1 MRSVQFG
8 EGWIVSEFE
17 FTDKMAVHRTAVL
30 IKILASGSSLRQ
42 YSVSLLCMLKARFSE
57 GSNLYKY
64 KVICKERAW
73 IENIDEPFPFS
84 KTDTHGKLFFQ
95 VCKPMCTKSW
105 QLWQK
110 EDRLHIDWVSEL
122 STSPWY
128 MVFRHAKCTNYVVL
142 KAWSEGSIN
151 WSQVIYGRVNEAFW
165 SHFVKLYKL

>member
-30 IKILASGSSLRQ
+30 IKILASGSFLRQ
-42 YSVSLLCMLKARFSE
+42 YSVSLLCMLK
-57 GSNLYKY
+57 
-64 KVICKERAW
+64 VICRERAW

-151 WSQVIYGRVNEAFW
+151 WSQVIYSMVNKAFW